1 MFRSL
6 VFRPWPEKQTAL
18 DHLNTGLALYS
29 DPECIFTVY
38 LILKGQSENK
48 AECSNKIHDGKS
60 SFFCWCLLFCWQSI
74 SFEEICQQWICG
86 EILIKK
92 DISVIYIKSWMKKKF
107 CRIFCALN
115 VFLSLSFFTSFSLSL
130 SLSLSFSL
138 SLSLC
143 CYFFFLHQFL
153 FSPSFFFI
161 HVLFLSSPSSAPFFL
176 GVFFVPA
183 SSWCLGHLRG
193 TSFPRKVA

>member
-1 MFRSL
+1 M
-6 VFRPWPEKQTAL
+6 FRPWPAKQTAL

-130 SLSLSFSL
+130 SRSL
-138 SLSLC
+138 SLSLS
-143 CYFFFLHQFL
+143 LFL
-153 FSPSFFFI
+153 FVVIFSFYISFFF
-161 HVLFLSSPSSAPFFL
+161 HPLSFLSMFFFYHLPLQLPFFL
-176 GVFFVPA
+176 ESFLSLPLLGV
-183 SSWCLGHLRG
+183 
-193 TSFPRKVA
+193 

>member
-1 MFRSL
+1 MQWHILNESITWIKLCFIMFRSL

-92 DISVIYIKSWMKKKF
+92 DISVIYIKSWMKKKILQNF
-107 CRIFCALN
+107 LLHECFSIPLFLHLFFPSLSLALSL
-115 VFLSLSFFTSFSLSL
+115 FLSLKSSFFSP
-130 SLSLSFSL
+130 
-138 SLSLC
+138 
-143 CYFFFLHQFL
+143 L
-153 FSPSFFFI
+153 FY
-161 HVLFLSSPSSAPFFL
+161 
-176 GVFFVPA
+176 
-183 SSWCLGHLRG
+183 
-193 TSFPRKVA
+193 